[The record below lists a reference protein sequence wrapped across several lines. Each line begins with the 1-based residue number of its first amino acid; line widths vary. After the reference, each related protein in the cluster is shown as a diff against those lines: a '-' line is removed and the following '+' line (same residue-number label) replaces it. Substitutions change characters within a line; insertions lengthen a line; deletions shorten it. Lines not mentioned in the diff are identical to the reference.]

1 MDKKILFEKIEA
13 LYPWLVEV
21 RRDFHRH
28 PELGMEEYR
37 TRDQIVKYLKE
48 MGVETKADIAKTG
61 VVGLIRGGSPGRT
74 IALRAD
80 MDALPMQDEK
90 NAPYKSTVDGKMHSC
105 GHDAHMT
112 ILLGTAKILSGIRNQ
127 LKGNVKLL
135 FQPAEET
142 VGGAK
147 PMIEEGVLE
156 NPPVDGVLGL
166 HVSTEDPT
174 GTIGVR
180 YGQMNAASDGIKIIL
195 HGESTHGAY
204 PHSGV
209 DAIAMAGQ
217 VITALQTVVSR
228 NVDPRDSAVVT
239 LGTIQGGTK
248 QNIISN
254 RVEMT
259 GTVRTLDPK
268 TRSKVIDRVEKIV
281 LQIAAAMGGKG
292 EVLREEGYTALINDD
307 EMVHLVRDTG
317 KELLGE
323 DNVLEVKHATLGVE
337 DFAYF
342 AAAVPGAFFKLG
354 CRNEEKGSIYDGH
367 TTLFDID
374 EEALKVGV
382 AMQVSNVLRFL
393 KQGLANK

>member
-48 MGVETKADIAKTG
+48 MGVETKAGIAKTG

-112 ILLGTAKILSGIRNQ
+112 ILLGTAKILSGMRDQ

-166 HVSTEDPT
+166 HVSTEDST

-354 CRNEEKGSIYDGH
+354 CRNEKKGSIYDGH

>member
-48 MGVETKADIAKTG
+48 MGVETKAGIANTG

-112 ILLGTAKILSGIRNQ
+112 ILLGTAKILSGMRDQ